1 MPKIRKIK
9 VGDRKDSRGGGYSR
23 RKFTVAEADAIRL
36 EFNTSESKITISAM
50 ARKYEVS
57 QPLMY
62 QLLKGT
68 TYTDKGVG
76 GMKGTGGKGVQGMAM
91 KKEARVQSAF
101 CTYIQFAYPSVRY
114 CASLGGIR
122 TSMTQ
127 AIMAK
132 KTGYVKGFPD
142 MQICKVNSEYA
153 GLFLEIKADKTG
165 YASKEQKQWVADLNE
180 AGYFAKVVKGLE
192 ECMDVLDWYMKIK

>member
-36 EFNTSESKITISAM
+36 EFNTASDKITISAM

-68 TYTDKGVG
+68 TYTDKS
-76 GMKGTGGKGVQGMAM
+76 KGRGTKGA
-91 KKEARVQSAF
+91 
-101 CTYIQFAYPSVRY
+101 
-114 CASLGGIR
+114 GGIGDR
-122 TSMTQ
+122 G
-127 AIMAK
+127 I
-132 KTGYVKGFPD
+132 GDRG
-142 MQICKVNSEYA
+142 
-153 GLFLEIKADKTG
+153 
-165 YASKEQKQWVADLNE
+165 
-180 AGYFAKVVKGLE
+180 
-192 ECMDVLDWYMKIK
+192 

>member
-36 EFNTSESKITISAM
+36 EFNTASDKITISAM

-68 TYTDKGVG
+68 TYTDNKGGIGGAKGVG
-76 GMKGTGGKGVQGMAM
+76 GRGGRG
-91 KKEARVQSAF
+91 
-101 CTYIQFAYPSVRY
+101 
-114 CASLGGIR
+114 
-122 TSMTQ
+122 
-127 AIMAK
+127 
-132 KTGYVKGFPD
+132 
-142 MQICKVNSEYA
+142 
-153 GLFLEIKADKTG
+153 
-165 YASKEQKQWVADLNE
+165 
-180 AGYFAKVVKGLE
+180 
-192 ECMDVLDWYMKIK
+192 

>member
-9 VGDRKDSRGGGYSR
+9 VGDRKDKRGGGYSR

-68 TYTDKGVG
+68 TYTDKGIG
-76 GMKGTGGKGVQGMAM
+76 DRG
-91 KKEARVQSAF
+91 
-101 CTYIQFAYPSVRY
+101 I
-114 CASLGGIR
+114 GGIE
-122 TSMTQ
+122 
-127 AIMAK
+127 
-132 KTGYVKGFPD
+132 G
-142 MQICKVNSEYA
+142 
-153 GLFLEIKADKTG
+153 
-165 YASKEQKQWVADLNE
+165 
-180 AGYFAKVVKGLE
+180 
-192 ECMDVLDWYMKIK
+192 

>member
-36 EFNTSESKITISAM
+36 EFNTASDKITISAM

-68 TYTDKGVG
+68 TYTDNKGGIGGTKGVG
-76 GMKGTGGKGVQGMAM
+76 GRGG
-91 KKEARVQSAF
+91 R
-101 CTYIQFAYPSVRY
+101 
-114 CASLGGIR
+114 GGR
-122 TSMTQ
+122 
-127 AIMAK
+127 
-132 KTGYVKGFPD
+132 G
-142 MQICKVNSEYA
+142 
-153 GLFLEIKADKTG
+153 
-165 YASKEQKQWVADLNE
+165 
-180 AGYFAKVVKGLE
+180 
-192 ECMDVLDWYMKIK
+192 

>member
-36 EFNTSESKITISAM
+36 EFNTATDKITISAM

-68 TYTDKGVG
+68 TYTDKGGAGVRGRGDRRGRGDIG
-76 GMKGTGGKGVQGMAM
+76 GATVDKG
-91 KKEARVQSAF
+91 
-101 CTYIQFAYPSVRY
+101 
-114 CASLGGIR
+114 
-122 TSMTQ
+122 
-127 AIMAK
+127 
-132 KTGYVKGFPD
+132 
-142 MQICKVNSEYA
+142 
-153 GLFLEIKADKTG
+153 
-165 YASKEQKQWVADLNE
+165 
-180 AGYFAKVVKGLE
+180 
-192 ECMDVLDWYMKIK
+192 